1 MECNDR
7 VRGGDGD
14 LRQRQG
20 QSRQLE
26 VVGSCA
32 LRQREKWGYSL
43 RFETV
48 VVFSQRERWS

>member
-7 VRGGDGD
+7 VRGGGGD

-32 LRQREKWGYSL
+32 LRQRKRWGYGL
-43 RFETV
+43 RFEAV
-48 VVFSQRERWS
+48 AVFSQRERWS